1 MFEKRHQESLYMIQ
15 DQRGILDSFN
25 LSVETMRAE
34 FGDFKSKEFSN
45 IIDRTVSLEKKV
57 SSLFSRSEGN
67 PKNSE
72 IDDDMLNQIIERVAL
87 LEELFGNFK
96 D

>member
-1 MFEKRHQESLYMIQ
+1 
-15 DQRGILDSFN
+15 
-25 LSVETMRAE
+25 MRAE

-57 SSLFSRSEGN
+57 SSLYSRSEGN
-67 PKNSE
+67 QKNSE

>member
-1 MFEKRHQESLYMIQ
+1 
-15 DQRGILDSFN
+15 
-25 LSVETMRAE
+25 MRAE
-34 FGDFKSKEFSN
+34 FCDFKSKEFSN

-72 IDDDMLNQIIERVAL
+72 IDDDMLN
-87 LEELFGNFK
+87 
-96 D
+96 